1 MPCIRPCFL
10 IMSANEF
17 IPRRYGIASLL
28 SASYSN
34 SSLINT
40 SQIPSLQAYKKML
53 PIFICTDQ
61 GFNRQTIHCQT
72 DITIERYGI
81 ASFLSA
87 LYSNSSLT
95 KYPHYRQTQAQCFI
109 QQKIYK
115 YAISFYS
122 CHLVTKFDSQNF
134 HTLCFLK

>member
-17 IPRRYGIASLL
+17 IPRTVWDCKSFECIIQQQFFDQCFPNTFITGI
-28 SASYSN
+28 
-34 SSLINT
+34 
-40 SQIPSLQAYKKML
+40 KKML

-72 DITIERYGI
+72 DTTIEQYGI

-95 KYPHYRQTQAQCFI
+95 KYPHDRQTQAQCFI

-115 YAISFYS
+115 CAISFYS